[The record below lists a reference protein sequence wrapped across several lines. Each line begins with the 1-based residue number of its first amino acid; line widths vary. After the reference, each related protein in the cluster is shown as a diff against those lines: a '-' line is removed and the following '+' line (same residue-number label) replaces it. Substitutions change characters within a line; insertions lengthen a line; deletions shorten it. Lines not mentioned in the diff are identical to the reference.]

1 MGVKHNIKLSFSDE
15 SEIIRQQRRFCKD
28 KRDFLTESRSKVRK
42 RGDFD
47 KEISSFRPV
56 ATEKDAEKGEEMVE
70 IRGYSW

>member
-1 MGVKHNIKLSFSDE
+1 LGVKYNIILSFQDE

-28 KRDFLTESRSKVRK
+28 KRDFLIESPGKVRK

-56 ATEKDAEKGEEMVE
+56 ATEKFAEKGE
-70 IRGYSW
+70 